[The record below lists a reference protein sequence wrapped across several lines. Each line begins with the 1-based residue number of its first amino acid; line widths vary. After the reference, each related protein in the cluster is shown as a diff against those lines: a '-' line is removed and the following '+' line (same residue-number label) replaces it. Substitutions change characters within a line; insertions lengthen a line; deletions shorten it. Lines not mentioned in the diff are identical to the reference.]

1 MTFVKSRKIRIG
13 IVGTGFIARGLSFL
27 ISNSE
32 TFHLSGVLTRRIN
45 LIKDLPISNEKI
57 SRDTEALLEKSDI
70 KYGQKIEKA
79 IGSFEMRGETLKILE
94 NPNHI
99 PIGLISN
106 AVISRNVE
114 PGQLITFDDIEIPE
128 SLALKA
134 WNETVNQMVS
144 TISI

>member
-1 MTFVKSRKIRIG
+1 
-13 IVGTGFIARGLSFL
+13 
-27 ISNSE
+27 
-32 TFHLSGVLTRRIN
+32 
-45 LIKDLPISNEKI
+45 
-57 SRDTEALLEKSDI
+57 
-70 KYGQKIEKA
+70 
-79 IGSFEMRGETLKILE
+79 MRGETLKILE